1 MQLAAA
7 ISEEDGDENKDE
19 EEEGDE
25 SEEDDISRYGF
36 FIRMQYRVKFAFHA
50 FVAMFTWKFIKKMSR
65 LIRNITFKEIILF
78 TIITSYKLAKVGFQF
93 FFNAYI
99 CSAIHGQQFGDILSP
114 TSQNRNQHYIVIELK
129 SKLKTFKRVRSK

>member
-36 FIRMQYRVKFAFHA
+36 FIRMQYRIKFAFHA

-93 FFNAYI
+93 SLNAIYL
-99 CSAIHGQQFGDILSP
+99 GYGGGTL
-114 TSQNRNQHYIVIELK
+114 V
-129 SKLKTFKRVRSK
+129 RVRFGFNILTVISFKITTSENNLPDFGK

>member
-36 FIRMQYRVKFAFHA
+36 FIRMQYRVKFAVHA

-93 FFNAYI
+93 FNTCATI
-99 CSAIHGQQFGDILSP
+99 QARQFGEILSP
-114 TSQNRNQHYIVIELK
+114 TSPNRHQHHIVIELK

>member
-36 FIRMQYRVKFAFHA
+36 FIRMQYRIKFAFHA
-50 FVAMFTWKFIKKMSR
+50 FVAMFTWKFIKKVSR

-78 TIITSYKLAKVGFQF
+78 TIITSYKLAKVRFQSQF
-93 FFNAYI
+93 LLL
-99 CSAIHGQQFGDILSP
+99 SAIPVTLALKGDIE
-114 TSQNRNQHYIVIELK
+114 TG
-129 SKLKTFKRVRSK
+129 